1 MAMLIRILYFMNVGI
16 WEIRSKDLHLI
27 KALPIKILRVV
38 ILSARGFMK
47 DDCRKKASVLTYY
60 SLLNIVP
67 VFAVVFGIAKGFG
80 FEKLI
85 EKQILEMAQRGNWQS
100 DLTSQILAFSHKL
113 LENVRGGVI
122 AGVGVVLLFWT
133 VVSII
138 GKIEESLNDVWDVRR
153 PRTLVRKFSDYLTM
167 MVLAPVLFIISS
179 SATVLV
185 ASQVR
190 FFAQKAGLLVVL
202 GPVISFFLNLLPY
215 VSIWTLLSVL
225 YLILPNTRVPVRA
238 GILGGVTAG
247 TILQIVQWIYIKFQ
261 IGVAS
266 YGAIYGSFAALPLL
280 LLWIQMSWMIVLF
293 GSEIAH
299 ASINYETYG
308 FHPDYSR
315 ISVSSR
321 KLLVLRIFRLVVEK
335 FSLGEKPL
343 NISQIAH
350 VLEIPVPL
358 VRQLLHELADIRLV
372 TETPSG
378 IKNEVA
384 FQPGRTI
391 EGMTLKDA
399 LDAYE
404 QHGASAPHPPSEEAE
419 KMSTYLK
426 EMSET
431 TEKSTANIRL
441 KEISQP

>member
-1 MAMLIRILYFMNVGI
+1 MLKRILYFMNVGI

-190 FFAQKAGLLVVL
+190 FFAQKAGLLAVL

-343 NISQIAH
+343 SISQIAH